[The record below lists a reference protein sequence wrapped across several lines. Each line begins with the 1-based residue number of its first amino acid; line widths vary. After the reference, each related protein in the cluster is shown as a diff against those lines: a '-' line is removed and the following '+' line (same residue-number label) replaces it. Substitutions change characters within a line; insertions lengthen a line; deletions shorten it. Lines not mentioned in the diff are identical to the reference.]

1 MTKINRI
8 EISGFKSFQRKT
20 VIPFFAGLTAIVGE
34 NGSGKSNLF
43 DAICFVMGRRS
54 SSLRA
59 ERLEQLIFNGGE
71 RHSPSS
77 MAEVTLYLD
86 NSDGVFAPFFPED
99 DQLREISLGRRVAK
113 GYASYR
119 FMDKN
124 CPRELIDRILEKAK
138 IDPDGHQ
145 LIAQGHITQVI
156 EKSPQRRREIID
168 EICGISAYDAKKR
181 QAITELKDVKR
192 RLVTD
197 RIILAE
203 RRRRLLTLEG
213 ERNTA
218 LKHQRHTDEKARLKA
233 SILHLQRQKLLQK
246 LEAAR
251 ARLTP
256 ISDQIDGLEKEV
268 ADLDLTIE
276 NKEWELE
283 GLHENLEDDRNISLI
298 KEVEKVRSELL
309 RKQGEINFNRQQI
322 KSLQEAIDEIERLR
336 ASQTVGSISTRKSR
350 AAEALLS
357 RKSGGVYGT
366 ISSLMTPRSGFE
378 QAIETALGSHIN
390 DLVVDSRETAI
401 DCIEYLKRNQ
411 LGRVTILPLHRL
423 AVTRKSLAS
432 AEALKL
438 PRIIDYAI
446 NLVEFDSKYRRAF
459 EYVLYDTII
468 AEDLQA
474 VRDVDGVRVV
484 TLEGD
489 LLSKGGAMSGGS
501 PWRKATAKSGQSP
514 ATTASG
520 FDTVKKRQEIL
531 RLNKKID
538 KLQQEIERLALVL
551 SEKESQFESQQQ
563 STTQLKGVVGEKGEE
578 LQRMRERRRH
588 AYQEMENLRRS
599 RTRYQ
604 RQEAEAQ
611 AELEAFGPEKRCESG
626 YIEGSLDNLQRRL
639 NETERRI
646 LQLEPIN
653 MRAIEE
659 YDRYKE
665 EYDLFCARIDTLEKE
680 KHEIELL
687 IGQIEARKKARFL
700 AALDKV
706 TTYFERIFQQLFQ
719 GGRASLELEEPENI
733 DSGLMIKAH
742 PPDKE
747 PHLIDSLSGG
757 EQTLT
762 AAAFIF
768 ALQEYLDGPLLI
780 LDEIDATLDKTNSN
794 KLAKLLQGYGDHC
807 QVIVVSHNEEMIR
820 HANRA
825 YGVTMRK
832 GISKVLSLEL

>member
-1 MTKINRI
+1 MTKINRV

-20 VIPFFAGLTAIVGE
+20 TIPFFAGLTAIVGE

-59 ERLEQLIFNGGE
+59 ERLEQLIFNGGKHLPPAE
-71 RHSPSS
+71 I
-77 MAEVTLYLD
+77 AEVTLYLD
-86 NSDGVFAPFFPED
+86 NSNGIFEPFFPKDE
-99 DQLREISLGRRVAK
+99 QPREISLGRRISK
-113 GYASYR
+113 GYASYQ

-124 CPRELIDRILEKAK
+124 CPREMIDRILEKAK
-138 IDPDGHQ
+138 IDPAGHQ
-145 LIAQGHITQVI
+145 LIAQGNITQII
-156 EKSPQRRREIID
+156 EKSPQLRREIID
-168 EICGISAYDAKKR
+168 EICGISAYDTKKK
-181 QAITELKDVKR
+181 QAINELKDVKR

-203 RRRRLLTLEG
+203 RRRRLFALEQ

-218 LKHQRHTDEKARLKA
+218 LEYQRYTAEQARLKA
-233 SILHLQRQKLLQK
+233 SILHLQQQKLTQK
-246 LEAAR
+246 LEGIR
-251 ARLTP
+251 EQLSP
-256 ISDQIDGLEKEV
+256 ISEQIDRLEKEV

-276 NKEWELE
+276 NLEWELE
-283 GLHENLEDDRNISLI
+283 GLHENLEVDRNISLV
-298 KEVEKVRSELL
+298 KEIEKVRSEHLHKL
-309 RKQGEINFNRQQI
+309 GEINFNRQQI
-322 KSLQEAIDEIERLR
+322 KSLRETIDEIERLR
-336 ASQTVGSISTRKSR
+336 ASQATLSFSTQRSR
-350 AAEALLS
+350 AVEALLA
-357 RKSGGVYGT
+357 RKGGGVYGI

-378 QAIETALGSHIN
+378 LAIETALGSHIN

-411 LGRVTILPLHRL
+411 LGRVTILPIHRL
-423 AVTRKSLAS
+423 AVIRKSLAS

-438 PRIIDYAI
+438 PQIIDYAI
-446 NLVEFDSKYRRAF
+446 NLIEFDSKYRRAF
-459 EYVLYDTII
+459 EYVLYDTIV
-468 AEDLQA
+468 AENLQA
-474 VRDVDGVRVV
+474 VRNVDGVRVV
-484 TLEGD
+484 TLDGD

-501 PWRKATAKSGQSP
+501 PLRKAAAKNVQSS
-514 ATTASG
+514 ATDSG

-531 RLNKKID
+531 QLNKKID
-538 KLQQEIERLALVL
+538 KLQQEIEQLALLL
-551 SEKESQFESQQQ
+551 SEKERQFEADQQ
-563 STTQLKGVVGEKGEE
+563 STAEVKGVVGEKGEK
-578 LQRMRERRRH
+578 LQQMRNRRRN
-588 AYQEMENLRRS
+588 AYQEMENLRRN
-599 RTRYQ
+599 RTRSQ
-604 RQEAEAQ
+604 RQEAEVQ
-611 AELEAFGPEKRCESG
+611 AELDALGPVKRSESG
-626 YIEGSLDNLQRRL
+626 YIEGSLDTLHRHLQ
-639 NETERRI
+639 ETERRI

-665 EYDLFCARIDTLEKE
+665 EYDLFCVRIDTLKKE
-680 KHEIELL
+680 KHEIEVL
-687 IGQIEARKKARFL
+687 IGQIEARKKAQFL
-700 AALDKV
+700 AALSKI
-706 TTYFERIFQQLFQ
+706 TTYFEQIFQRLFQ
-719 GGRASLELEEPENI
+719 GGHATLELEEPENI
-733 DSGLMIKAH
+733 DSGLIIKAN

-762 AAAFIF
+762 AAAFVF
-768 ALQEYLDGPLLI
+768 ALQEYLAGPLLI

>member
-1 MTKINRI
+1 MTKINRV

-20 VIPFFAGLTAIVGE
+20 VIPFFDGLTAIVGE

-43 DAICFVMGRRS
+43 DAISFVMGRRS

-71 RHSPSS
+71 HLSPSS

-86 NSDGVFAPFFPED
+86 NSNGLFTPFFPDD
-99 DQLREISLGRRVAK
+99 DQPREISLGRRIAK
-113 GYASYR
+113 GYASYQ

-124 CPRELIDRILEKAK
+124 CPREMIDRILETAK

-145 LIAQGHITQVI
+145 LIAQGNLTQVI
-156 EKSPQRRREIID
+156 EKNPQRRREIID
-168 EICGISAYDAKKR
+168 EICGISAYDVKKN
-181 QAITELKDVKR
+181 QAIIELKDVKR
-192 RLVTD
+192 RLATD

-203 RRRRLLTLEG
+203 RRRRLLALER

-218 LKHQRHTDEKARLKA
+218 LEYQRHIDEKARLNV
-233 SILHLQRQKLLQK
+233 SILKLQRQTLTQK
-246 LEAAR
+246 VEAIS
-251 ARLTP
+251 ARLAP
-256 ISDQIDGLEKEV
+256 ISDQIGRLEKEV
-268 ADLDLTIE
+268 SDLDLAIE
-276 NKEWELE
+276 NQEWELDE
-283 GLHENLEDDRNISLI
+283 LHENLEDDRNISLV

-322 KSLQEAIDEIERLR
+322 KSLQETIDEIERLR
-336 ASQTVGSISTRKSR
+336 TSQVPDPISSR
-350 AAEALLS
+350 RSKAGEALLS
-357 RKSGGVYGT
+357 RKSGGVYGM
-366 ISSLMTPRSGFE
+366 ISTLMTPRPGFK
-378 QAIETALGSHIN
+378 QAIEAALGSHIN
-390 DLVVDSRETAI
+390 DVVVDSRETAI

-423 AVTRKSLAS
+423 IVTRKSLVS

-446 NLVEFDSKYRRAF
+446 NLIEFNPKYRRAF
-459 EYVLYDTII
+459 EYVLYDTIV

-484 TLEGD
+484 TLDGD

-501 PWRKATAKSGQSP
+501 PWRNPPTTSRQSSGATDSK
-514 ATTASG
+514 

-531 RLNKKID
+531 SLNKAVD
-538 KLQQEIERLALVL
+538 KLQQEIEQLSVVL
-551 SEKESQFESQQQ
+551 SEREQQFESQQQ
-563 STTQLKGVVGEKGEE
+563 SATQRKSVVGEKGEK
-578 LQRMRERRRH
+578 LQRMREQRRH

-604 RQEAEAQ
+604 QQEAEAR
-611 AELEAFGPEKRCESG
+611 AELDALGPEKYCESG
-626 YIEGSLDNLQRRL
+626 FIEGSLDSLQQRL
-639 NETERRI
+639 KETERRI

-659 YDRYKE
+659 YDRYKK
-665 EYDLFCARIDTLEKE
+665 EYDLFCTRIYTLEKE

-687 IGQIEARKKARFL
+687 IGQIEARKKAQFL
-700 AALDKV
+700 AALNQV
-706 TTYFERIFQQLFQ
+706 ATYFERIFHQLFQ

-733 DSGLMIKAH
+733 NSGLIIRAH

-747 PHLIDSLSGG
+747 PHLIDALSGG

-762 AAAFIF
+762 AAAFVF
-768 ALQEYLDGPLLI
+768 ALQEYLAGPLLI

-820 HANRA
+820 HAKRA